1 MDQMEMAILVAVLV
15 IVGIRLYQKY
25 AKKGKGATGS
35 RETTSSSFSQ
45 SAGEDDY
52 EPYSKK

>member
-1 MDQMEMAILVAVLV
+1 MDQKEIIILVAVLV
-15 IVGIRLYQKY
+15 FVAVRLYQKY
-25 AKKGKGATGS
+25 AKKGKGATGT

-45 SAGEDDY
+45 SAGEDGY

>member
-1 MDQMEMAILVAVLV
+1 MDQMEMAILVSVLV

-25 AKKGKGATGS
+25 AKKGKGVTGTS
-35 RETTSSSFSQ
+35 KTTSSTFPSS
-45 SAGEDDY
+45 SGEDDY

>member
-1 MDQMEMAILVAVLV
+1 MDQKEIIILVAVLV
-15 IVGIRLYQKY
+15 FVAVRLYQKY
-25 AKKGKGATGS
+25 AKKGKGVKGT